1 MRFCEVGRNRKG
13 MEKKLEMVFEPSIG
27 EGEVEE
33 AARAYSVWA
42 LGDWGGNGGVG
53 ARMGPCVRC
62 GGNYSITSNH
72 LGSERC
78 YARTVRNREKA
89 MGNRALDET
98 SFPGGRVLEYFRS
111 AGMEAHEEWGG
122 ETPKGEAKL
131 VWFGAGWMVGAV
143 DGILRS
149 GGDGDGNHDFYEE
162 VEYLKARMGIDNSK
176 WEPLDRAHSTL
187 MRSLVADLDYD
198 MAVRVL
204 GEVVGWLAKDG
215 APTSVRVMGESLV
228 YGGVEE
234 LAISGIRGKLYFRAF
249 EFGRANGLSLY
260 FTKRFN
266 KLLQQYLT
274 MCATSTGTGDILLG
288 RG

>member
-1 MRFCEVGRNRKG
+1 
-13 MEKKLEMVFEPSIG
+13 
-27 EGEVEE
+27 
-33 AARAYSVWA
+33 
-42 LGDWGGNGGVG
+42 
-53 ARMGPCVRC
+53 
-62 GGNYSITSNH
+62 
-72 LGSERC
+72 
-78 YARTVRNREKA
+78 
-89 MGNRALDET
+89 
-98 SFPGGRVLEYFRS
+98 
-111 AGMEAHEEWGG
+111 
-122 ETPKGEAKL
+122 
-131 VWFGAGWMVGAV
+131 
-143 DGILRS
+143 
-149 GGDGDGNHDFYEE
+149 
-162 VEYLKARMGIDNSK
+162 
-176 WEPLDRAHSTL
+176 